1 MKIELSSDKRKHT
14 IASLRRYFSEALE
27 QDIGDLKA
35 GLILD
40 FFLAEIGPSVH
51 NAAVEMAQA
60 YLRDRVADLE
70 GTCTVPE
77 FAYWPRRPS
86 AS

>member
-1 MKIELSSDKRKHT
+1 MKIELSSDKRKQS